1 MKGGKMGSVTQTH
14 TWIIIYRLLL
24 CYLVL
29 ILTVFNPEERKNY
42 FKKCAKSVLLT
53 LSKICESL
61 MLCSLTKKTK
71 RQ

>member
-42 FKKCAKSVLLT
+42 LKKCAKSVL
-53 LSKICESL
+53 
-61 MLCSLTKKTK
+61 
-71 RQ
+71 